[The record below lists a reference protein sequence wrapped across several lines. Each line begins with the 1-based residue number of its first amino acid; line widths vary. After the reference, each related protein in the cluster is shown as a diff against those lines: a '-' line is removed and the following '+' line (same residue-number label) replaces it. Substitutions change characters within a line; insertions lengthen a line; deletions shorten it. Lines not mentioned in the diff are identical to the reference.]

1 MGVFLGVVGIEGPFL
16 VIDQDVEA
24 GHPEIPCGFVFGPQ
38 LVDALLGDEFELE
51 GCDQFDVFDL
61 LHGDGLL
68 HLFQRLVGVVAQAL
82 FQDQEVS
89 SLPDGQQS

>member
-1 MGVFLGVVGIEGPFL
+1 
-16 VIDQDVEA
+16 
-24 GHPEIPCGFVFGPQ
+24 
-38 LVDALLGDEFELE
+38 
-51 GCDQFDVFDL
+51 

-82 FQDQEVS
+82 FQDQEVP